1 VTQVLGTVR
10 KVEITLENTGIVE
23 SRLATRK
30 RVPKVPDEVRRA
42 GADAVSLYSDFRTR
56 QRGVPGSEF
65 IVEHIELATS

>member
-1 VTQVLGTVR
+1 MLGTVR

-30 RVPKVPDEVRRA
+30 PVPKVPHEIRRA
-42 GADAVSLYSDFRTR
+42 GADAMSLYSDFRTR
-56 QRGVPGSEF
+56 QRGVVGAEF